1 MISADPAILTEAAP
15 WRQTFSSAPPE
26 PQVPEAPAH
35 ANPLAVAWENQKD
48 NASGTSYRECFS
60 SCQAAANTTP
70 SAPGTEVQYHKLM
83 KGEQEACRG
92 GTSKP
97 CFRSLVGMSVSG
109 RAAESRL
116 FCLAKQGSSTGPTHR
131 LTQTRVLLLQSA
143 NGLKNTE

>member
-48 NASGTSYRECFS
+48 NASGTGYRECFS
-60 SCQAAANTTP
+60 SCQAAANTTL
-70 SAPGTEVQYHKLM
+70 SAPGTEVQYHKRM

-92 GTSKP
+92 GTLKP
-97 CFRSLVGMSVSG
+97 CFKSLVGMSVRG
-109 RAAESRL
+109 RAAELRS
-116 FCLAKQGSSTGPTHR
+116 FCLAKSGSSTDPTHR

-143 NGLKNTE
+143 NGWKNTE